1 MLMSGREIR
10 KIQKLEESI
19 DRDIRAPQ
27 LPGNSRTG
35 RDMDATPAVRPNIE
49 KIPRAGS
56 ARRSEG
62 RTSQAIGVSP
72 KSSRDIG
79 TTGRAGSA
87 IGESTLNNE
96 TLSGVNSSL

>member
-1 MLMSGREIR
+1 MLKRGREIR
-10 KIQKLEESI
+10 KIQELEESI

-35 RDMDATPAVRPNIE
+35 KDIDATPAVRPNIE
-49 KIPRAGS
+49 KIPGAGS